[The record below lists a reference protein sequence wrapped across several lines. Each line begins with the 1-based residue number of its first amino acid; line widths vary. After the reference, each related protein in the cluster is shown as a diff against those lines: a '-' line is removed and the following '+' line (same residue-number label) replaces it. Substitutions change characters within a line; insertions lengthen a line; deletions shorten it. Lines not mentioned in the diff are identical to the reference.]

1 MSKKIHF
8 SEKAPKPI
16 GPYSQAVEANG
27 FVFFAGQI
35 PLDPATGDVVKG
47 GISDQAK
54 RVLENISAVLSA
66 ADLKFD
72 NVVKSTIYLTDMNDF
87 TAVNEVY
94 GQYFKAN
101 PPARTTIAVA
111 ALPKAVKVEIEITA
125 CRK

>member
-8 SEKAPKPI
+8 TENAPKPI

-35 PLDPATGDVVKG
+35 PLDPKTGDVVTG
-47 GISDQAK
+47 SVADQAK
-54 RVLENISAVLSA
+54 RVMQNISAVLTS
-66 ADLKFD
+66 ADLTFD
-72 NVVKSTIYLTDMNDF
+72 HVVKTTIYLTDMADF

-94 GQYFKAN
+94 GQYFKSAA
-101 PPARTTIAVA
+101 PARTTIAVS